1 MVEPYTKNATNVSEP
16 LVGLEESTQKQID
29 SFVPS
34 NEYARIMAQGVITN
48 LNTDLTP
55 VDEMRRA
62 AGVGGGEFSV
72 E

>member
-1 MVEPYTKNATNVSEP
+1 
-16 LVGLEESTQKQID
+16 
-29 SFVPS
+29 
-34 NEYARIMAQGVITN
+34 MAQGVITN